1 MDVKLSNM
9 KNRLLQTS
17 LVLLLLLICQPF
29 SYGQENQLKKLKGF
43 DQYMQQAMKDWN
55 TPGVGVGIVMNGK
68 LVFAKGYGYR
78 DYGKKL
84 PVTPNTMFQ
93 IASNTKLFTTIAAG
107 FLVDEGKLDWDK
119 PIKNY
124 APSIQFYNDELNN
137 TITLHDMLS
146 HRTGVSRHD
155 LIWYK
160 SDFSRP
166 ELFAKLKYLEPSQP
180 LRQGFLYN
188 NLMYAAAG
196 HVIELLSKKTWE
208 EYVQEKILNPLDM
221 KSTFFTAEDMM
232 KQPDYAI
239 PYNEKRDAVTLYPIP
254 IYSETGGMGPAGSIS
269 SNINDLSHW
278 LIALMNEGKY
288 NGQQVLP
295 ASALKASLEPSTPK
309 SNGSLAKGF
318 TEIVNPVY
326 GMGRDMSS
334 YRGHF
339 LTLHGGALPGF
350 YSQISF
356 MPKDDIGV
364 IVFVLGEQSV
374 SLENVITYN
383 IYERLLGLNQTPW
396 SERRLKEIKAG
407 KVISKE
413 ARGKAA
419 VGKVMGTKPSH
430 PLDDYLGEYEN
441 PAYGS
446 IFITKKGDAFEF
458 ALHSIVMP
466 LNHFHYDRFDT
477 PNDETDG
484 LYSVNFLTN
493 PQGDISG
500 LSVSL
505 DEGEAKFTRKADAS
519 LSKPE
524 TLAAYTGKYQI
535 GGSIFEV
542 MIKNGQSL
550 FISFPGAPLVELI
563 PYKPQLFQTKEF
575 ADFTIEFTM
584 ENGKVNGMKQ
594 KDPSGEYMAKKI

>member
-1 MDVKLSNM
+1 M
-9 KNRLLQTS
+9 KNALLKTS
-17 LVLLLLLICQPF
+17 FALVLFLISQPF
-29 SYGQENQLKKLKGF
+29 AFGQENISKQLKGF
-43 DQYMQQAMKDWN
+43 DQYMQQALKDWN

-84 PVTPNTMFQ
+84 PVTANTMFQ
-93 IASNTKLFTTIAAG
+93 IASNTKLFTTVATG
-107 FLVDEGKLDWDK
+107 FLVEEGKLDWDK
-119 PIKNY
+119 PIRNY
-124 APSIQFYNDELNN
+124 VPSIQFYNDELNS
-137 TITLHDMLS
+137 TVTMHDMLS

-166 ELFAKLKYLEPSQP
+166 ELFSKLKYLEPSQP

-196 HVIELLSKKTWE
+196 QIIELLSQKTWE
-208 EYVQEKILNPLDM
+208 AYLQEKILDPLDM
-221 KSTFFTAEDMM
+221 KSTFFSTEDMM
-232 KQPDYAI
+232 KQPDYGI
-239 PYNEKRDAVTLYPIP
+239 PYNEKRDGTSLYPIP

-278 LIALMNEGKY
+278 LIALMNDGKY
-288 NGQQVLP
+288 NGKQVLP
-295 ASALKASLEPSTPK
+295 AATLKASLEPSTPK
-309 SNGSLAKGF
+309 TNFSLAKGY
-318 TEIVNPVY
+318 TEIVNPIY
-326 GMGRDMSS
+326 GVGRDMSS

-356 MPKDDIGV
+356 MPKDNIGV
-364 IVFVLGEQSV
+364 IVFVLGDQSV

-383 IYERLLGLNQTPW
+383 IYERMLGLSQTPW
-396 SERRLKEIKAG
+396 GERRLNEISAG
-407 KVISKE
+407 KAIAKE
-413 ARGKAA
+413 ARGKAT

-430 PLDDYLGEYEN
+430 PLDAYPGEYEN

-446 IFITKKGDAFEF
+446 IFITKKDDAFQF
-458 ALHSIVMP
+458 ALHNIKMP
-466 LNHFHYDRFDT
+466 LTHFHYDRFDT
-477 PNDETDG
+477 PNDEADG
-484 LYSVNFLTN
+484 LFSVNFTTN

-500 LSVSL
+500 LSISL

-524 TLAAYTGKYQI
+524 VLAAYTGKYQM
-535 GGSIFEV
+535 GGSIFEIV
-542 MIKNGQSL
+542 VKNGNTL
-550 FISFPGAPLVELI
+550 FAVFPGAPLVELI
-563 PYKPQLFQTKEF
+563 PYKPQLFQTREF
-575 ADFTIEFTM
+575 ADFTIEFMM
-584 ENGKVNGMKQ
+584 EDGKVNGMKQ
-594 KDPSGEYMAKKI
+594 KDPSGEYLAKKI